1 MGTGEL
7 TCAEILELVTEYL
20 EGALPAAERE
30 AFERH
35 LSGCDR
41 CVLYLEQMRETIRL
55 TGALR
60 EESLSP
66 EVCEELLA
74 AFRGWHRTVSRF

>member
-1 MGTGEL
+1 MPTREL

-20 EGALPAAERE
+20 ESALPDAERK

-41 CVLYLEQMRETIRL
+41 CVLYLDQMRETIRL
-55 TGALR
+55 TGSLR

-74 AFRGWHRTVSRF
+74 AFRGWQRAPS